1 MAALAHAGDD
11 HPAAAGADDG
21 DGFGEIVDEIE
32 IERGFERA
40 QALRLELDGA
50 RGGGNRLAR
59 VVVGKTVAF
68 ETDSHTLVPPS
79 VSVLL

>member
-11 HPAAAGADDG
+11 HPSAAGADDG
-21 DGFGEIVDEIE
+21 NRFGEIVDQIE
-32 IERGFERA
+32 IERGFERS

-50 RGGGNRLAR
+50 RGRGNRLAR

-68 ETDSHTLVPPS
+68 ETDSHDPRSPH
-79 VSVLL
+79 VSVPL